1 MYMYT
6 INTYMYMFTSNNYI
20 CITYLCFF
28 RVSDNLLSAQ
38 VLDKLASTL
47 KNDNGTQILIIFSNL
62 SDKLFSHQNK
72 ARSHCSAPLIRSLAD
87 PLL

>member
-20 CITYLCFF
+20 MTYLCFF

-47 KNDNGTQILIIFSNL
+47 KKLIMVLKF
-62 SDKLFSHQNK
+62 
-72 ARSHCSAPLIRSLAD
+72 
-87 PLL
+87 